1 MGATMQISDAE
12 AKVMHELW
20 REAPLAADEVI
31 ARLQPQTGWHEKTI
45 RTLLNRLLG
54 KGALAASRDGRRYLY
69 RPLIEQDDYRQT
81 EARSFVQ
88 RVFDGRLSA
97 LLAHF
102 GEHEKLSDAEI
113 AELRAMLD
121 RLEQDGH

>member
-1 MGATMQISDAE
+1 MQISDAE
-12 AKVMHELW
+12 SKVMHELW

-31 ARLQPQTGWHEKTI
+31 ARLQPHTGWHEKTI

-54 KGALAASRDGRRYLY
+54 KGALAADRDGRRYLY
-69 RPLIEQDDYRQT
+69 RPLIARDDYRQT
-81 EARSFVQ
+81 ESRSFVQ

-97 LLAHF
+97 MLAHF
-102 GEHEKLSDAEI
+102 GEHEQLGEAEI

-121 RLEQDGH
+121 RIEREDR